1 MKMRLLE
8 KTIFIHQPRE
18 QVFEFFSK
26 AENLDK
32 VTPNWLNFK
41 IITSTP
47 IEMKKGAII
56 DYKLKLYGMPVK
68 WQTEITEWQPP
79 YRFID
84 VQVKGPYRLWVHEHI
99 FEERD
104 GGTLMTD
111 RVQYLAPGYFLEPIV
126 HKLFV
131 LRDVD
136 RIFRYREKVFS
147 NIFNTAKQTA
157 DH

>member
-131 LRDVD
+131 QRDVD
-136 RIFRYREKVFS
+136 RIFRHRENVFK
-147 NIFNTAKQTA
+147 NIFNTPTQAA

>member
-1 MKMRLLE
+1 
-8 KTIFIHQPRE
+8 
-18 QVFEFFSK
+18 
-26 AENLDK
+26 
-32 VTPNWLNFK
+32 
-41 IITSTP
+41 
-47 IEMKKGAII
+47 MKKGAII

-131 LRDVD
+131 QRDVD
-136 RIFRYREKVFS
+136 RIFRHREKVFS